1 MSKIGGDIQQMNQLK
16 RTFDKESQ
24 TVQQLTANITKHVD
38 SAWWI
43 GPAADRFKSQWR
55 SEFAPTLR
63 KLQEALNEAGEHVD
77 KRREA
82 IERAGS

>member
-1 MSKIGGDIQQMNQLK
+1 VSKIGGDIRQLNAMQK
-16 RTFDKESQ
+16 TFKTESAN
-24 TVQQLTANITKHVD
+24 VERLTKTINSHVD

-43 GPAADRFKSQWR
+43 GPAADRFKSQWK

-63 KLQEALNEAGEHVD
+63 KLQQALNDAGQHVD

-82 IERAGS
+82 IERAGT

>member
-1 MSKIGGDIQQMNQLK
+1 MAKIGGDIQQMAQLK
-16 RTFDKESQ
+16 RTFAKEAQ
-24 TVQQLTANITKHVD
+24 TVQQLTGNISKNVD

-63 KLQEALNEAGEHVD
+63 KLQQALNEAGEHVE
-77 KRREA
+77 KRRDA